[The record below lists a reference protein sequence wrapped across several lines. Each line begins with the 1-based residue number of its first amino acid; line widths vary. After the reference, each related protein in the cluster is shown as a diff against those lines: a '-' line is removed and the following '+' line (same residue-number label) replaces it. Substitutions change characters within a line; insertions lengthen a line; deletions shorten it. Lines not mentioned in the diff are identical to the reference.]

1 MARTRRAIRTPEQGV
16 DPLAGIA
23 DLAGRDA
30 HGVPADLLEGYLE
43 ELDEVSTTRRQL
55 RPEQLRARREVGAR
69 AAERGVTLHGV
80 IDLHLSA
87 TWLAWRSLAGVRSAT
102 DADDVRAAGEAVFK
116 AADAA
121 ATALAEGY
129 EEAQRWSV
137 RQEES
142 FRREFV
148 DDLLDGRNLGQLA
161 ERAERFGLR
170 LAGSNVVAAVR
181 SARPVVDGGEVARA
195 VETAL
200 ALRVDSRGVL
210 VTTKEGLLV
219 CVAPE
224 TMAEVPDEFAR
235 QVAAVLGPGADW
247 RVGLGRA
254 HSGPGGVLRSFEQAT
269 HALDI
274 AERLHLPGHLHRAA
288 DLLVYR
294 VLLRDSAAL
303 ADLVSVVLQPLRS
316 ARGGAG
322 PLLETLS
329 SYFANGQVTAACA
342 RELHLGVRTVTYRLQ
357 RVAELT
363 GYTVDD
369 PTQALSLQVAVLGA
383 KLLDWPSS
391 DDRAP

>member
-1 MARTRRAIRTPEQGV
+1 MARTRPSATPGQGA
-16 DPLAGIA
+16 DPLTGIP
-23 DLAGRDA
+23 DLASRDA
-30 HGVPADLLEGYLE
+30 HGVPADLLDGYLE
-43 ELDEVSTTRRQL
+43 ELDEVSTTRRPLRADQL
-55 RPEQLRARREVGAR
+55 RVRRDVGAR
-69 AAERGVTLHGV
+69 AAARGVSLHGV

-87 TWLAWRSLAGVRSAT
+87 TWLAWRSLSGVRQAAGA
-102 DADDVRAAGEAVFK
+102 DAVRAAGEAVFK

-121 ATALAEGY
+121 VTAIAEGY

-181 SARPVVDGGEVARA
+181 SAHPVVDGGEVARA
-195 VETAL
+195 VETSL
-200 ALRVDSRGVL
+200 AVRPDSRDVL
-210 VTTKEGLLV
+210 VTTKDGLLV

-224 TMAEVPDEFAR
+224 AMTDVPDEFVR
-235 QVAAVLGPGADW
+235 QVTAALGADSAW

-254 HSGPGGVLRSFEQAT
+254 HSGPGGVVRSFEQARY
-269 HALDI
+269 ALDL
-274 AERLHLPGHLHRAA
+274 AERLDLPGRLHKAV
-288 DLLVYR
+288 DLLVYQ

-303 ADLVSVVLQPLRS
+303 EDLVSVVLQPLRS

-322 PLLETLS
+322 PLLDTLS
-329 SYFANGQVTAACA
+329 AYFGNGQVAAACA

-363 GYTVDD
+363 GYSVDN
-369 PTQALSLQVAVLGA
+369 PAQALSLHVAVLGA
-383 KLLDWPSS
+383 KLLDWPVT
-391 DDRAP
+391 DRPR

>member
-1 MARTRRAIRTPEQGV
+1 MARTRRAAPAPEDGAN
-16 DPLAGIA
+16 PLAGIA
-23 DLAGRDA
+23 ERASADA
-30 HGVPADLLEGYLE
+30 QGVPADLLDGYLA
-43 ELDEVSTTRRQL
+43 ELDEVSTTRQPL
-55 RPEQLRARREVGAR
+55 RPDRLRVRREVGAR
-69 AAERGVTLHGV
+69 AAERGVSLHGV

-87 TWLAWRSLAGVRSAT
+87 TWLAWRSLSGVRRAT
-102 DADDVRAAGEAVFK
+102 GADAVRAAGEAVFK

-121 ATALAEGY
+121 VTAIAEGY

-181 SARPVVDGGEVARA
+181 SAHPVVDGGAVFRA
-195 VETAL
+195 VETSL
-200 ALRVDSRGVL
+200 GLRLDSRDVL

-224 TMAEVPDEFAR
+224 AMTDVPDEFVR
-235 QVAAVLGPGADW
+235 QVAAALGPDSAW

-254 HSGPGGVLRSFEQAT
+254 HSGPGGVVRSFEQAR

-274 AERLHLPGHLHRAA
+274 AERLGLPGRLHKAV

-294 VLLRDSAAL
+294 VLLRDRAAL
-303 ADLVSVVLQPLRS
+303 ENLVSVVLEPLRG
-316 ARGGAG
+316 ARGGPG
-322 PLLETLS
+322 PLLDTLA
-329 SYFANGQVTAACA
+329 SYFANGQVAAACA

-363 GYTVDD
+363 GYHVEDHA
-369 PTQALSLQVAVLGA
+369 QALSLHVAVLGA

-391 DDRAP
+391 AD

>member
-1 MARTRRAIRTPEQGV
+1 MARTRRAAPTPEHGG
-16 DPLAGIA
+16 DPLAGVA
-23 DLAGRDA
+23 ETASRDA
-30 HGVPADLLEGYLE
+30 HGVPADLLKGYLE

-55 RPEQLRARREVGAR
+55 RPDQLRVRRDVGAR

-87 TWLAWRSLAGVRSAT
+87 TWLAWRSLSGVRRAT
-102 DADDVRAAGEAVFK
+102 GADAVRAAGEAVFK

-121 ATALAEGY
+121 VTAIAEGY

-195 VETAL
+195 VETSL
-200 ALRVDSRGVL
+200 AMRLDSRGVL

-219 CVAPE
+219 CVAPG
-224 TMAEVPDEFAR
+224 TMTDVPAEFVR
-235 QVAAVLGPGADW
+235 QVAAVLGPDAAW

-254 HSGPGGVLRSFEQAT
+254 HSGPGGVVRSFEQAT

-274 AERLHLPGHLHRAA
+274 AERLHLPGHLHKAA
-288 DLLVYR
+288 DLLVYQ

-303 ADLVSVVLQPLRS
+303 ADLVSVVLQPLRG

-322 PLLETLS
+322 PLLDTLS

-391 DDRAP
+391 DDQVR

>member
-1 MARTRRAIRTPEQGV
+1 MARTRSSSTPEQGAN
-16 DPLAGIA
+16 PLAGIPG
-23 DLAGRDA
+23 LASRDA
-30 HGVPADLLEGYLE
+30 HGVPADLLDGYLE
-43 ELDEVSTTRRQL
+43 ELDEVSTTGRPLRADQL
-55 RPEQLRARREVGAR
+55 RVRREVGAR
-69 AAERGVTLHGV
+69 AAARGVSLHGV

-87 TWLAWRSLAGVRSAT
+87 TWLAWRSLSGVRGAAG
-102 DADDVRAAGEAVFK
+102 ADGVRAAGEAVFK

-121 ATALAEGY
+121 VTAIAEGY

-195 VETAL
+195 VETSL
-200 ALRVDSRGVL
+200 AVRPDSRDVL

-224 TMAEVPDEFAR
+224 ALTDVPDEFVR
-235 QVAAVLGPGADW
+235 LVTAALGPDSAW

-254 HSGPGGVLRSFEQAT
+254 HSGPGGVVRSFEQARY
-269 HALDI
+269 ALDL
-274 AERLHLPGHLHRAA
+274 AERLDLPGRLHKAV
-288 DLLVYR
+288 DLLVYQ

-303 ADLVSVVLQPLRS
+303 EDLVSVVLQPLRG

-322 PLLETLS
+322 PLLDTLS
-329 SYFANGQVTAACA
+329 AYFGNGQVAAACA

-363 GYTVDD
+363 GYSVDD
-369 PTQALSLQVAVLGA
+369 PAQALSLHVAVLGA
-383 KLLDWPSS
+383 KLLDWPLA
-391 DDRAP
+391 DRSR